1 MRAGIGNGGRDRRLS
16 LPAMSRADAKASRAD
31 PGRPDPGDA
40 HFEVHDPSDPDPLRR
55 RLLATGLSLSSGALA
70 PLLAGCASATGR
82 REASVRASRL
92 RAAAGRAALVGD
104 LAPPTAVWHYE
115 GAVPG
120 PLLRLP
126 QGGVLAATL
135 DNALSEPTTIH
146 WHGIRLPNAMDGVP
160 GLTQRPVAPG
170 ERFDYRF
177 AAPDAGTYWYHP
189 HLSTPEQVD
198 RGLHGV
204 LIVDEADPPAVDRE
218 LVWLLDDWRLDRQA
232 RIVEDF
238 LDFRDVSHAGRIGNT
253 ITINGRLAD
262 RETVRPGKRLRL
274 RLVNAANAR
283 IFGLRFEGLAP
294 WLIALDGQPL
304 PAARPLG
311 EDEPLLIGP
320 GMRADLVVDIPRAG
334 DRWRV
339 LDVSQRNRAWRLVDL
354 VAEGGAPA
362 LQGAGSARAGGRR
375 DAPAPIAP
383 NPHAEPELRDPLRVS
398 LHFGGGMMG
407 RGLPPDTAEARATRR
422 QRRLEGHRA
431 PDPVWSVN
439 GHAHLEHGAGHPFEF
454 VADRGRTVLLQL
466 HNDTVWWH
474 PIHLHGHS
482 WRELARDGR
491 PVPDRPWRDTS
502 LMAPGERLEVAFVA
516 DNPGDWL
523 LHCHVLEHHAGGMGT
538 QFRVR

>member
-1 MRAGIGNGGRDRRLS
+1 MGLRDRDPRDRD
-16 LPAMSRADAKASRAD
+16 PKAPDAR
-31 PGRPDPGDA
+31 
-40 HFEVHDPSDPDPLRR
+40 DPDPTRR
-55 RLLATGLSLSSGALA
+55 RLLAAGLALTPGAVGPFLG
-70 PLLAGCASATGR
+70 GCASAGTR
-82 REASVRASRL
+82 RETAALATRL
-92 RAAAGRAALVGD
+92 RAAEGRAALVGD
-104 LAPPTAVWHYE
+104 RAPPTAVWQYE
-115 GAVPG
+115 GSVPG

-135 DNALSEPTTIH
+135 ENALPDATTIH
-146 WHGIRLPNAMDGVP
+146 WHGVRLPNAMDGVP
-160 GLTQRPVAPG
+160 GLTQPPVAPG
-170 ERFDYRF
+170 ERFEYRF
-177 AAPDAGTYWYHP
+177 AVPDAGTYWYHP

-204 LIVDEADPPAVDRE
+204 LIVDEPDPPAVDRE

-262 RETVRPGKRLRL
+262 REAVRPGERLRL
-274 RLVNAANAR
+274 RLANAANAR

-294 WLIALDGQPL
+294 WLLALDGQPL
-304 PAARPLG
+304 PAARALG
-311 EDEPLLIGP
+311 ESEPLMIGP
-320 GMRADLVVDIPRAG
+320 GMRADLIVDIPIAG

-354 VAEGGAPA
+354 VAEGRAA
-362 LQGAGSARAGGRR
+362 AGSASGRARAGSRR

-383 NPHAEPELRDPLRVS
+383 NRHAEPDLREPLRVN

-407 RGLPPDTAEARATRR
+407 RGLPPDTAEARAARR
-422 QRRLEGHRA
+422 KRRLEGHRE

-439 GHAHLEHGAGHPFEF
+439 GQAHLEHGAGHPLEF
-454 VADRGRTVLLQL
+454 VADRGRTVLLRL
-466 HNDTVWWH
+466 HNDTAWWH

-482 WRELARDGR
+482 WRELARNGR
-491 PVPDRPWRDTS
+491 PVADRPWRDTS

>member
-1 MRAGIGNGGRDRRLS
+1 
-16 LPAMSRADAKASRAD
+16 MSRADTKASWAD
-31 PGRPDPGDA
+31 PPHPDPEDA
-40 HFEVHDPSDPDPLRR
+40 CAEAPGLGGADQARR
-55 RLLATGLSLSSGALA
+55 RLLATGLALSSGALA
-70 PLLAGCASATGR
+70 PLLGGCASAASR
-82 REASVRASRL
+82 REVSVLASPL
-92 RAAAGRAALVGD
+92 RAAEGRAALVGD
-104 LAPPTAVWHYE
+104 LAPPTAVWQYE

-126 QGGVLAATL
+126 QGGTLAAAL
-135 DNALSEPTTIH
+135 DNALPEPTTIH
-146 WHGIRLPNAMDGVP
+146 WHGIRVPNAMDGVP

-177 AAPDAGTYWYHP
+177 SVPDAGTYWYHP

-204 LIVDEADPPAVDRE
+204 LIVDEPDPPAVDRE
-218 LVWLLDDWRLDRQA
+218 RVWLLDDWRLDRQA

-253 ITINGRLAD
+253 ITLNGRLAD
-262 RETVRPGKRLRL
+262 RETVRPGERLRL

-304 PAARPLG
+304 PAARELV
-311 EDEPLLIGP
+311 ESEPLLIGP
-320 GMRADLVVDIPRAG
+320 GMRADLIVDIPRSG

-339 LDVSQRNRAWRLVDL
+339 LDVSLRDRAWRLVDL
-354 VAEGGAPA
+354 VAEGGA
-362 LQGAGSARAGGRR
+362 RAGPAPGRASKGSRR

-383 NPHAEPELRDPLRVS
+383 NPHAEPELRDPLQVS

-407 RGLPPDTAEARATRR
+407 RDLPPDTAQARAARR
-422 QRRLEGHRA
+422 QRRLAGHRE

-439 GHAHLEHGAGHPFEF
+439 GHAHLEHGAAHPFEF
-454 VADRGRTVLLQL
+454 VAERGQTVLLQL
-466 HNDTVWWH
+466 HNDTAWWH

-491 PVPDRPWRDTS
+491 PVSDRPWRDTS

>member
-1 MRAGIGNGGRDRRLS
+1 MR
-16 LPAMSRADAKASRAD
+16 RADTNTLRAERPDAD
-31 PGRPDPGDA
+31 P
-40 HFEVHDPSDPDPLRR
+40 VRR
-55 RLLATGLSLSSGALA
+55 RLLAAGLTLPAGAAALA
-70 PLLAGCASATGR
+70 LGGCAGPAGPTGP
-82 REASVRASRL
+82 AGSTALHGAAALAHRL
-92 RAAAGRAALVGD
+92 RAAEGRVALVGD
-104 LAPPTAVWHYE
+104 LAPATAVWQYE

-126 QGGVLAATL
+126 QGGVVAA
-135 DNALSEPTTIH
+135 ALENGLPEPTTIH
-146 WHGIRLPNAMDGVP
+146 WHGIRLRNAMDGVP

-170 ERFDYRF
+170 ERFEYRF
-177 AAPDAGTYWYHP
+177 AVPDAGTYWYHP
-189 HLSTPEQVD
+189 HQSTPEQVD

-204 LIVDEADPPAVDRE
+204 LIVDEPDPPAVDRE
-218 LVWLLDDWRLDRQA
+218 LIWLLDDWRLDRQA

-262 RETVRPGKRLRL
+262 REGVRPGERLRL

-283 IFGLRFEGLAP
+283 IFGLRLEGIAP

-304 PAARPLG
+304 PAARALA
-311 EDEPLLIGP
+311 EDEPLMIGP
-320 GMRADLVVDIPRAG
+320 GMRADLIVDIPRSG

-339 LDVSQRNRAWRLVDL
+339 LDVSQPNRPWRLVDL
-354 VAEGGAPA
+354 VADGSALAGRARGG
-362 LQGAGSARAGGRR
+362 ARAGERR
-375 DAPAPIAP
+375 DPPAPIAP
-383 NPHAEPELRDPLRVS
+383 NPHPEPDLRDPLRVS
-398 LHFGGGMMG
+398 LQFGGGMMG
-407 RGLPPDTAEARATRR
+407 RGLPPDTAQARAARR
-422 QRRLEGHRA
+422 QRRLEGQRA

-454 VADRGRTVLLQL
+454 VAERGQTVLLQL
-466 HNDTVWWH
+466 HNDTAWWH

-482 WRELARDGR
+482 GRELSRGGR
-491 PVPDRPWRDTS
+491 PVVDRPWRDTS

-523 LHCHVLEHHAGGMGT
+523 LHCHVLEHHAGGMGM